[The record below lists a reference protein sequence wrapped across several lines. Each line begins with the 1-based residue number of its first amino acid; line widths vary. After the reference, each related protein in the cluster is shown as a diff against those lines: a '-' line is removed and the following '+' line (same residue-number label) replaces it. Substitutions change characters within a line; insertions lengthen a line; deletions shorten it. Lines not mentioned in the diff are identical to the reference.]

1 MATPAYVPILKGKE
15 GEFAAL
21 ETLGDDPRAQIMPV
35 IEIPAVPYDYSN
47 DRPSRTVE
55 EHIANVSDRL
65 RRCWGVL
72 PVYLDVPWTSDGEGG
87 PSPLDVAL
95 RRCHAG
101 GVQAVPVIS
110 RRSAPDAVQAA
121 ARYAED
127 SCVGVCVRLFV
138 DDFEDNIDIDADT
151 SRLLAPFGDVDCD
164 LILDLADISNS
175 SNPAHLVA
183 RSMFNMI
190 PIPERW
196 RRVILAA
203 ASFPMDLSDVG
214 AATTATIPRRE
225 WQLWRALQRRP
236 KGLPQQGVIY
246 SDYAIA
252 HPLPREIDP
261 RIMVMSA
268 SIRYTT
274 DEDWLIVK
282 GRNVRQY
289 GFEQYFDLCRV
300 LVGLPEYCGPTFSW
314 GDNYIAGCAAH
325 DVGPGNAT
333 TWRKVGTNHHITVVV
348 RAIANLGRAA

>member
-21 ETLGDDPRAQIMPV
+21 ESLGGDVPAQIMPV
-35 IEIPAVPYDYSN
+35 IEIPSVPYDYGN
-47 DRPSRTVE
+47 ERPTRTVE
-55 EHIANVSDRL
+55 EHINNVSERL
-65 RRCWGVL
+65 RRSWGTR
-72 PVYLDVPWTSDGEGG
+72 PVYIDVPWANDNEGG
-87 PSPLDVAL
+87 PFPLDVAL
-95 RRCHAG
+95 RRCEAG
-101 GVQAVPVIS
+101 GVNAVPIIS
-110 RRSAPDAVQAA
+110 RRSPQGAILAA
-121 ARYAED
+121 ARHAQERG
-127 SCVGVCVRLFV
+127 VGVCVRLLV
-138 DDFEDNIDIDADT
+138 DDFEDDVDLDADT
-151 SRLLAPFGDVDCD
+151 RRLLAPFGDVAFD

-175 SNPAHLVA
+175 SNPAQLVA

-190 PIPERW
+190 PEPERW

-203 ASFPMDLSDVG
+203 ASFPMDLSEVN

-225 WQLWRALQRRP
+225 WQLWRTLRRRP
-236 KGLPQQGVIY
+236 AGLPRQGVIY

-274 DEDWLIVK
+274 DDDWLVVK

-289 GFEQYFDLCRV
+289 GFEQYFDLCRD

-325 DVGPGNAT
+325 NVGPGNAT

-348 RAIANLGRAA
+348 RAIANLRGAA